1 MLAQSEFARRSHSTQ
16 PVRRFAS
23 FREGFDMVVGA
34 WRSWLS
40 AIAGAW
46 LVVGGFVFGATGSAL
61 AAYIILG
68 GLILVLSV
76 WTALDRPRAAVWRS
90 WLVALFGAA
99 ATVSPWALGRS
110 SHGAE
115 TWVTALV
122 AFVLALAPAL
132 WVALRPG
139 EAGSEGASPTQSH
152 SRSA

>member
-1 MLAQSEFARRSHSTQ
+1 M
-16 PVRRFAS
+16 
-23 FREGFDMVVGA
+23 VGA

-46 LVVGGFVFGATGSAL
+46 LAVGGFVFGTTGSAL
-61 AAYIILG
+61 AAYVILG

-76 WTALDRPRAAVWRS
+76 WTALDRPHAEVWRS

-99 ATVSPWALGRS
+99 ATVSPWVLGRS
-110 SHGAE
+110 GHGTE

-122 AFVLALAPAL
+122 AFLLALAPAL
-132 WVALRPG
+132 WVAMRPG
-139 EAGSEGASPTQSH
+139 EAASEGVGPGETH